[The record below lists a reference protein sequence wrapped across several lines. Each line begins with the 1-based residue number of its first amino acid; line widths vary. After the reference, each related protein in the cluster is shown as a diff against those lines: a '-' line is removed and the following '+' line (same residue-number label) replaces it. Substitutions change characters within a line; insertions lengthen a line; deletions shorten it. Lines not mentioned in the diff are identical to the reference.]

1 MDVLGVPIYQ
11 LATINNKRRLEQL
24 DDVEVVDASET
35 KGALLAWD
43 AGTSKWGSF
52 PAGSDGQVLTAQS
65 GQTLG
70 LQYQTP
76 TVFSAPVTTKGD
88 LFGFS
93 TVNAR
98 VPVGSAYQVLQ
109 ADSTNANGVSYAGI
123 LSDASGVTS
132 VKYQNRTLND
142 NAGTGSVDYQS
153 RLLLDSLGAPQLDFS
168 TGTAASTEYLQIK
181 NATNAF
187 GPVLKPAG
195 ASANISMTLQGKGLN
210 NIFFSDG
217 TDVTKRLQFAMNGSS
232 TNTQTVLSTTSTGSR
247 TISFP
252 DASDTLVGLAAA
264 QTLTNKTLT
273 APTLTAPVLG
283 TPASGTLTNCTG
295 LPLPTGVTGNLPVAN
310 LNSGTGASSSTF
322 WRGDA
327 TWASPTTLNT
337 ASGTLTAAQVQGMFA
352 TPIQLIPPPGANN
365 IIIPTLFTIW
375 GSAGMAMSGGGNPY
389 FSCNSAAGVAPFW
402 MATNQWGANPFLQA
416 AGISPFA
423 YYFTSVANGTSYSV
437 YTTYPNQGIYIG
449 NISAAFTGGSGSI
462 NWSIQYY
469 ILKSGAFA

>member
-1 MDVLGVPIYQ
+1 MDVLGIPIYQ

-43 AGTSKWGSF
+43 YSTSKWGSM

-65 GQTLG
+65 GQTMG

-142 NAGTGSVDYQS
+142 SAGNGSLDYQN
-153 RLLLDSLGAPQLDFS
+153 RQLLDSLGAPQLDFS
-168 TGTAASTEYLQIK
+168 TGTAASTEYIQIK
-181 NATNAF
+181 NATDGF
-187 GPVLKPAG
+187 GAVIKPAG
-195 ASANISMTLQGKGLN
+195 AGSNISMTLQGKGTN
-210 NIFFSDG
+210 TVFFSDG
-217 TDVTKRLQFAMNGSS
+217 TDVTKRLTFAMGNSS
-232 TNTQTVLSTTSTGSR
+232 TNTQTKLQTFSTGNR
-247 TISFP
+247 TINLP

-273 APTLTAPVLG
+273 LPVISSISNSGTLTLPSGPG
-283 TPASGTLTNCTG
+283 TLALTSQLPTGIHIASGTLVDADITGMPKVLIPAQGANTLIVPIAFMMGPCTG
-295 LPLPTGVTGNLPVAN
+295 GYSGGSNAELRNGNASGNNFSSIIGTAFFTTGGIIQHLPLWSGAAAIANIINQSLSLVVSGASFTGTPGVTTPWCCVYL
-310 LNSGTGASSSTF
+310 LTTSGV
-322 WRGDA
+322 
-327 TWASPTTLNT
+327 PT
-337 ASGTLTAAQVQGMFA
+337 
-352 TPIQLIPPPGANN
+352 
-365 IIIPTLFTIW
+365 
-375 GSAGMAMSGGGNPY
+375 
-389 FSCNSAAGVAPFW
+389 
-402 MATNQWGANPFLQA
+402 
-416 AGISPFA
+416 
-423 YYFTSVANGTSYSV
+423 
-437 YTTYPNQGIYIG
+437 
-449 NISAAFTGGSGSI
+449 
-462 NWSIQYY
+462 
-469 ILKSGAFA
+469 